1 LISSHFV
8 FHLLFTSPLLQ
19 NGRIIYKKKKKFV
32 CAWPVFHVDC
42 LHVQDLIFNY
52 DIIIWCL
59 FHIIIPITQKIINNK
74 SILEIVIWNFAPKY
88 FKIVKNRLLFSSSIQ
103 RPQVMLE
110 AKDVF
115 RITLMRK

>member
-1 LISSHFV
+1 LFLYLLLPHPYYKMAE
-8 FHLLFTSPLLQ
+8 LFT
-19 NGRIIYKKKKKFV
+19 KKRKKFV
-32 CAWPVFHVDC
+32 CAWPVFHVDR

-74 SILEIVIWNFAPKY
+74 SILEIVIWKLAPKY
-88 FKIVKNRLLFSSSIQ
+88 FKIVKNRLLFSSSTQ
-103 RPQVMLE
+103 RPQVLLE